1 MKIIIFLF
9 FFLSCAKIS
18 YIAEQG
24 IGQISLEINDIDNE
38 DFLNDPNQKEEHKEK
53 VRIVEKAKSYFYQY
67 YDLKPTPI
75 YNEVK
80 VLDQPAVTYLVIHSR
95 VDKIKPIST
104 SFPIVGSFPYLGFF
118 NLESA
123 KEFVNEKKEEGFQT
137 YLRPV
142 FAYSTLNHPL
152 LPFHDNILSSF
163 FFYDERSLTE
173 LIFHELVHTIIF
185 VGDNVQFNENLAQFV
200 SEQMALEYFNDSKE
214 KQNQLKIRKQ
224 KNLKLNQAIVKES
237 KNLQKLYDKANS
249 NYLEIQSTFLNG
261 PFRKNITK
269 TCKELE
275 LVKCWPIE
283 KNWNNARFAALGTY
297 EAKRDRL
304 AEIYKKSDLKLKDF
318 VLKLIHLESQFDDSK
333 ESFLEFI
340 ERKI

>member
-1 MKIIIFLF
+1 MKILFFLF

-18 YIAEQG
+18 YITEQG
-24 IGQISLEINDIDNE
+24 IGQFSLEINDIDNE
-38 DFLNDPNQKEEHKEK
+38 EFLADPNQKEEHKEK
-53 VRIVEKAKSYFYQY
+53 VRIVERAKSYFYQY
-67 YDLKPTPI
+67 YALKPTPI

-80 VLDQPAVTYLVIHSR
+80 ILDQPAVTYLVIHSR
-95 VDKIKPIST
+95 VDKIKPIPT

-123 KEFVNEKKEEGFQT
+123 KNFVKEKEEEGFQT

-142 FAYSTLNHPL
+142 YAYSTLNHPL

-163 FFYDERSLTE
+163 FYYDERSLTE

-200 SEQMALEYFNDSKE
+200 SEQMALEYFNDSIE
-214 KQNQLKIRKQ
+214 KQNQLKSRKE

-237 KNLQKLYDKANS
+237 KNLQELYDKAGS
-249 NYLEIQSTFLNG
+249 NYVEIQKKYLKG
-261 PFRKNITK
+261 PFRKNLSK
-269 TCKELE
+269 VCKQLE
-275 LVKCWPIE
+275 LLACWPIE
-283 KNWNNARFAALGTY
+283 KEWNNARFAALGTY
-297 EAKRDRL
+297 EAKRNRL
-304 AEIYKKSDLKLKDF
+304 AEIYKKSNLKLKDF
-318 VLKLIHLESQFDDSK
+318 VLKLIHLENQFDDSK